1 MASERYELRPV
12 EDLRRGDLI
21 YMMTHRLQLTA
32 DPYRPEEM
40 RRDMRRVPVRRVDDL
55 DNTMAP
61 PFEAGLLMPVLI
73 PEDKADQEGL
83 AVEVRRLAKQ
93 VAELTEER
101 DQYRMKLRTL
111 ELGVNHLRTAFREL
125 GVWKP

>member
-21 YMMTHRLQLTA
+21 YTMTHRLQLTA

-40 RRDMRRVPVRRVDDL
+40 RRDMRRVPVRQVDDL
-55 DNTMAP
+55 DKTMAP
-61 PFEAGLLMPVLI
+61 PFEADHLMPVLI

-101 DQYRMKLRTL
+101 DRYKMQLRTL
-111 ELGVNHLRTAFREL
+111 EAGVSHLRRAFQEL
-125 GVWKP
+125 RVWKP